1 MGISTDVQRL
11 LLAHSGGYCANP
23 DCPEPDLFP
32 RVDDEH
38 VPTVAEMAHV
48 IAQSPA
54 GPRGGEDLPQ
64 SERDEYDNLVLL
76 CPRCHRLVDLMKLR
90 GTYTVELLRGWKRR
104 LEERRRRAVGAPR
117 FNNRADLNKEIAARL
132 RKNRG
137 IFRTYGPESQFAED
151 PLSDAPDTWRK
162 LVRQEILPTNR
173 EILELLDANTE
184 LLTAEE
190 LELVEDFRAH
200 VFGFA
205 ENHLS
210 GERRADVPRFPSKM
224 NEVFG

>member
-1 MGISTDVQRL
+1 MAISVDVRRL
-11 LLAHSGGYCANP
+11 LLARSGGYCANP
-23 DCPEPDLFP
+23 DCPDPDLFP

-48 IAQSPA
+48 IAQSSA
-54 GPRGGEDLPQ
+54 GPRGDEDLPA
-64 SERDEYDNLVLL
+64 SERDQYENLVLL
-76 CPRCHRLVDLMKLR
+76 CPRCHDLVDNMKLT
-90 GTYTVELLRGWKRR
+90 GIYTVELLRRWKER
-104 LEERRRRAVGAPR
+104 LEERIQAAVGARR
-117 FNNRADLNKEIAARL
+117 FSTRADLNEEVAALL
-132 RKNRG
+132 RKNHG
-137 IFRTYGPESQFAED
+137 IFRNYGPESAFADD
-151 PLSDAPDTWRK
+151 PLSDAPETWRK

-173 EILELLDANTE
+173 EILKLLDANRA
-184 LLTAEE
+184 LLAPEE

-224 NEVFG
+224 NKVFS

>member
-1 MGISTDVQRL
+1 MAISVDVQRL
-11 LLAHSGGYCANP
+11 LLARSGGYCANP
-23 DCPEPDLFP
+23 DCPDPDLFP
-32 RVDDEH
+32 KVEDEH
-38 VPTVAEMAHV
+38 VPTVAKMAHI

-54 GPRGGEDLPQ
+54 GPRGDEDLPQ

-76 CPRCHRLVDLMKLR
+76 CPRCHDLVDVMKLS

-104 LEERRRRAVGAPR
+104 LEERVRRAVGVRR
-117 FNNRADLNKEIAARL
+117 FSSREELNREIAARL
-132 RKNRG
+132 RKNHG
-137 IFRTYGPESQFAED
+137 IFRAYGPESQFAEN
-151 PLSDAPDTWRK
+151 PLSDAPETWRK

-173 EILELLDANTE
+173 DILELLDAHRG

-190 LELVEDFRAH
+190 LDLVEDFRAH

-210 GERRADVPRFPSKM
+210 GERRADVPRFPSRM
-224 NEVFG
+224 NKVFS